1 MNATG
6 TRKIQLLFIGNA
18 KQPRCF
24 KKKTG
29 KQWGFWYFSNK
40 TAWMTGEIF
49 ANAMETLNAE
59 FRKDGIHATMLLD
72 NFSGHKW
79 RKNKISN
86 IEFILF
92 TPNLTSHVQPADAGI
107 IRTLKAHYRRLTL
120 LRSLDREE
128 AEEDDPFAIDLLT
141 AMQLLARAWDQ
152 VTPATIAACWRHA
165 GILPSSRAEN
175 VVEPVV
181 EPVAEVQAAVDKAAE
196 VLANLNLA
204 IHKRT
209 DERANLAKPALVD
222 SIEELLKELPEP
234 QWLNEDDDDDDD
246 VQGLIDTVRKT
257 PSG

>member
-1 MNATG
+1 MERILSFCSIAMRLASCGKQLKTMDSQQSRSQERSWTSLKSLSWSYATG

-18 KQPRCF
+18 KQPQCF

-49 ANAMETLNAE
+49 TNVMETLNAE
-59 FRKDGIHATMLLD
+59 FQKDGIHATMLLD

-79 RKNKISN
+79 QKNKISN

-92 TPNLTSHVQPADAGI
+92 TPNLTSHVQPADTGI
-107 IRTLKAHYRRLTL
+107 ICTLKAHYHQLTL
-120 LRSLDREE
+120 LHSLDCEE

-141 AMQLLARAWDQ
+141 VMQLLAHAWDQ

-175 VVEPVV
+175 VVKPVA
-181 EPVAEVQAAVDKAAE
+181 EPVA
-196 VLANLNLA
+196 
-204 IHKRT
+204 
-209 DERANLAKPALVD
+209 
-222 SIEELLKELPEP
+222 
-234 QWLNEDDDDDDD
+234 
-246 VQGLIDTVRKT
+246 
-257 PSG
+257 